1 MLKDM
6 ALYLASLPQWQSGL
20 LVVGLTTI
28 LSMFGPVVVRRFIP
42 LERLSTNNEVAGF
55 KFAVVGVIY
64 AVMIAFAVIVVWER
78 FSDAEGAVTQEAGA
92 AAALYRLADGL
103 SAVDQAGSIRGRL
116 TAYLRATIDD
126 DWPALAHDTG
136 SPAGTQALSALY
148 TAVMS
153 LRTQDARETAILS
166 EFFYQLDLVTQAR
179 RKRILLASGVVPG
192 VVWTVLFA
200 GAVVTI
206 GFTFFFGTENLRA
219 QSLMA
224 GLLALITFMGLH
236 VILVINYPFTGSVS
250 VTPEALVAVLEEFSG
265 TP

>member
-1 MLKDM
+1 M
-6 ALYLASLPQWQSGL
+6 ALYLASLPTWQSGL
-20 LVVGLTTI
+20 LLVGLTTI
-28 LSMFGPVVVRRFIP
+28 LSMLGPVVVRRFIP

-78 FSDAEGAVTQEAGA
+78 FSDAESAVTQEAGA

-126 DWPALAHDTG
+126 DWPAMALDEG
-136 SPAGTQALSALY
+136 SPAGTKALSALY
-148 TAVMS
+148 VAVMS
-153 LRTQDARETAILS
+153 LTTRDARETAILS

-192 VVWTVLFA
+192 VVWTVLFT

-250 VTPEALVAVLEEFSG
+250 VTPEALVLVLKEFAP

>member
-1 MLKDM
+1 MSLT
-6 ALYLASLPQWQSGL
+6 LASLPTWQSWL

-28 LSMFGPVVVRRFIP
+28 LSMLGPVVVRRFIP

-78 FSDAEGAVTQEAGA
+78 FSDAESAVTQEAGA
-92 AAALYRLADGL
+92 AAALYRLADGIGAADE
-103 SAVDQAGSIRGRL
+103 AVAIRSRL
-116 TAYLRATIDD
+116 TAYLRTTIDD
-126 DWPALAHDTG
+126 DWPAMALDEG
-136 SPAGTQALSALY
+136 SPAGTKALSALY
-148 TAVMS
+148 VAVMS
-153 LRTQDARETAILS
+153 LTTRDTRETAILS

-179 RKRILLASGVVPG
+179 RKRLLLASGVVPG

-250 VTPEALVAVLEEFSG
+250 VTPEALELVVKEFSG